1 MTGRP
6 RLASFTRLLRRG
18 SAAVEADVREE
29 METHVDLWV
38 EHLVARGTPRELAVR
53 EARARFGAYDE
64 ALAHLYSSAH
74 QRETRMQRRQ
84 WWDALRQDAA
94 FALRVGVRE
103 RTFTVVALLTFAL
116 GIGANTAVY
125 SVVSAVLLRPLPY
138 AEPQRLVAVWPTRTI
153 SAAELEYL
161 QANSRTLG
169 TVSAFSPGWGIAMTG
184 AGEPRQLDAAR
195 VSTNFFT
202 TLGVKP
208 SLGRA
213 FEPGES
219 EAGKRNVALIS
230 HALWT
235 TQFGGDSAA
244 IGRMVDM
251 DGQPHRIVGI
261 MPQGF
266 EAFQSGVDAWLPLQ
280 IDRASPFYTG
290 QTALAFGRLSGGSTP
305 AAASTEL
312 ATFVPRMRTAFGY
325 TDDYARGVSVVDLHE
340 SLVGDVRTT
349 LMVLL
354 GAVALL
360 VLIAAANVG
369 NLLIVQAVG
378 RERELTIRRALG
390 ASRAQLARQL
400 IVQGVL
406 LSLAGGILGLA
417 GGALGMRLLKHLL
430 PGTLPLLGSASI
442 DWRVLAACVA
452 GTLGAGLLLGLAP
465 ALVAS
470 GVDPDGV
477 LRAGSAARGRR
488 DASHVRHGLVVV
500 EVAVAM
506 MLVVGASLMA
516 ESLWRLSRVDL
527 GFQPQGALTF
537 RIQPSSGQVRD
548 PAQIDA
554 YFRTMT
560 ARLAA
565 IPGVTSVG
573 AAQHL
578 PLSGFNWSGSLDVE
592 AKPIA
597 ASAEHPRVTW
607 RSVTGDYFEAMR
619 VPLIAGRAF
628 TSSDTRESNP
638 VVIVNAAMAK
648 RVWRSPASALGAR
661 IELGNGTRNAWA
673 TVVGVS
679 GDVRYSAPD
688 APAGMEA
695 YRPNA
700 QAALV
705 FMHYVLRTRGQPL
718 SLAAQV
724 RTAVR
729 SLDASVPVAEVRAL
743 DDLLSV
749 ATKTRQTVALLL
761 ASFAALGLLLG
772 AVGIYGV
779 IAYGVS
785 QRTRELGIRS
795 ALGASASGVVAM
807 VVGEGARLA
816 TLGIALGVIG
826 ALMGARSLRGLVY
839 GVETTDPLLYMV
851 VAVGL
856 AAVAVGASM
865 IPAWRAAHVDPLM
878 ALRGD

>member
-1 MTGRP
+1 MTRRP

-29 METHVDLWV
+29 IDTHVDLWV
-38 EHLVARGTPRELAVR
+38 EHLVARGTPRELARR
-53 EARARFGAYDE
+53 EARARFGAYDD
-64 ALAHLYSSAH
+64 ALSHLYTSAH
-74 QRETRMQRRQ
+74 QREKRMSRRQ

-94 FALRVGVRE
+94 FAIRLALRE
-103 RTFTVVALLTFAL
+103 RTLTTVALLTFAL

-153 SAAELEYL
+153 SPAELEYL
-161 QANSRTLG
+161 QTNARTLG
-169 TVSAFSPGWGIAMTG
+169 AVAAFSPGWGIAMTG
-184 AGEPRQLDAAR
+184 AGDPRQLDAAR

-202 TLGVKP
+202 ALGVRP
-208 SLGRA
+208 LLGRG

-219 EAGKRNVALIS
+219 EAGRRNVALIS

-235 TQFGGDSAA
+235 TQFDSDPAA

-251 DGQPHRIVGI
+251 DGQPHRIVGV
-261 MPQGF
+261 MPPSF
-266 EAFQSGVDAWLPLQ
+266 EAFQSGVEAWLPLQ
-280 IDRASPFYTG
+280 IDRASPYYTG
-290 QTALAFGRLSGGSTP
+290 QTALAFGRLAAGSSPGSAT
-305 AAASTEL
+305 TEL
-312 ATFVPRMRTAFGY
+312 GTFVPRMRQAFNY

-340 SLVGDVRTT
+340 SLVGDVRST
-349 LMVLL
+349 LLVLL

-400 IVQGVL
+400 VVQGVL
-406 LSLAGGILGLA
+406 LSLAGGVLGLA
-417 GGALGMRLLKHLL
+417 GGSLGIRFLKHIL
-430 PGTLPLLGSASI
+430 PGTLPLLGTASI
-442 DWRVLAACVA
+442 DWRVLAACTV

-465 ALVAS
+465 ALLAT
-470 GVDPDGV
+470 GVDPEGV

-537 RIQPSSGQVRD
+537 RIQPSSGQVRG
-548 PAQIDA
+548 PAQVDA
-554 YFRTMT
+554 YFRAMT
-560 ARLAA
+560 TRLAA

-578 PLSGFNWSGSLDVE
+578 PLSGFNWSGSLDIE

-607 RSVTGDYFEAMR
+607 RSITGDYFQAMR
-619 VPLIAGRAF
+619 VPLVAGRTF
-628 TSSDTRESNP
+628 GSGDTRESNP

-648 RVWRSPASALGAR
+648 HIWGSPASALGAR
-661 IELGNGTRNAWA
+661 IKLGNGTSNQWA

-705 FMHYVLRTRGQPL
+705 FMHYVIRTSARPL
-718 SLAAQV
+718 SLAGQV

-743 DDLLSV
+743 DDLLSL

-761 ASFAALGLLLG
+761 ASFAALGLVLG

-795 ALGASASGVVAM
+795 ALGASASGVVGM

-816 TLGIALGVIG
+816 AVGIALGMIG
-826 ALMGARSLRGLVY
+826 ALMGARSLGGLVY
-839 GVETTDPLLYMV
+839 DVETTDPLLYMV

-856 AAVAVGASM
+856 AGVAVAASM
-865 IPAWRAAHVDPLM
+865 IPAWRAAHVDPLV